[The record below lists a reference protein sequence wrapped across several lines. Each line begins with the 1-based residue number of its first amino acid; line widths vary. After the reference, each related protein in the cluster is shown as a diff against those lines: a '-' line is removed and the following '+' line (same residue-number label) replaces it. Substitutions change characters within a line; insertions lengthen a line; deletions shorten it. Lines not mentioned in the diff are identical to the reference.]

1 MSSTI
6 NPSLVGR
13 VAVITGASRGIGRG
27 IALRLANDGYDV
39 ALNDLP
45 SAVADLEEV
54 AQAVEKAGRKVLVVP
69 GDVSI
74 EADVRALIE
83 NTVAGLGSVDV
94 VSGMI
99 FFVLIHLD
107 EFFCRW
113 FP

>member
-1 MSSTI
+1 MSSTT

-27 IALRLANDGYDV
+27 IALRLANNGYDI

-45 SAVADLEEV
+45 SAVVELKEV
-54 AQAVEKAGRKVLVVP
+54 AQAAEQAGRKVLVLP
-69 GDVSI
+69 GDVSV

-94 VSGMI
+94 VS
-99 FFVLIHLD
+99 
-107 EFFCRW
+107 R
-113 FP
+113 